1 MSQRVFRT
9 PFVTGDHS
17 ECTLTPFDAARTLPR
32 VVVDACVVTP
42 AARNL
47 FTTNIGLHNHVTL
60 VELDDWAW
68 RELFVIFIFSLVA
81 FLLDCHMFTSC
92 FVLLCWWF
100 VLDFVAVGH

>member
-9 PFVTGDHS
+9 PFVTRDHS

-32 VVVDACVVTP
+32 VVVDACVVTS

-60 VELDDWAW
+60 VELDDMGLERALCYFH
-68 RELFVIFIFSLVA
+68 LF
-81 FLLDCHMFTSC
+81 SC
-92 FVLLCWWF
+92 CLF
-100 VLDFVAVGH
+100 A